1 MEEEFEWWRGGDSPK
16 MKENQREFEDKRK
29 TISKTREKRNKAKVQ
44 QLINILK
51 KEIERHQINSNHK
64 NLF

>member
-1 MEEEFEWWRGGDSPK
+1 